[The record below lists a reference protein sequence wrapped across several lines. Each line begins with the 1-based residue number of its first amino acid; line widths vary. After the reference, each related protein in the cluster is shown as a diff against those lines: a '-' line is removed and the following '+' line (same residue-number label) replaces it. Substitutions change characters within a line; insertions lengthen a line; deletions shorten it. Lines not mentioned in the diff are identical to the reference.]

1 MGEDLNEDSLYY
13 YYKGFFLNVFC
24 SEFTHSKTIYVIT
37 EVMKASRMT
46 VAVFGDDDNIF
57 RESLDGPI
65 PIGFRYSKFRLA
77 SDGRVSE
84 QVTTK

>member
-1 MGEDLNEDSLYY
+1 
-13 YYKGFFLNVFC
+13 
-24 SEFTHSKTIYVIT
+24 
-37 EVMKASRMT
+37 MKASRMT